1 MTEKKV
7 FICDLCG
14 EKYITA
20 EDAIACE
27 SRHIDVDRIIK
38 VDRYDIGRRY
48 PYAINVRMKD
58 GTVIKYLKQDIV
70 TE

>member
-1 MTEKKV
+1 MTEKNI
-7 FICDLCG
+7 FICDICQ
-14 EKYITA
+14 EKYATA
-20 EDAIACE
+20 EQARTCE
-27 SRHIDVDRIIK
+27 ASHIDVDCIIK

-70 TE
+70 KE